1 MNSPEFKLPPQP
13 YPEHMK
19 AIDLMIAHA
28 IQRIE
33 AIKTRDRITESPNP
47 YGSTGKL
54 TPKQRR
60 TIASIGY
67 RLTAAEI
74 AERYG
79 IHEHTVQYIRSKYGL
94 TSGRRWGNQHTREE
108 R

>member
-1 MNSPEFKLPPQP
+1 MTSRDFELPQP
-13 YPEHMK
+13 PWPEHTA
-19 AIDLMIAHA
+19 AIDLMLAHTR
-28 IQRIE
+28 QRIE
-33 AIKTRDRITESPNP
+33 AIKTRDRISESPNP
-47 YGSTGKL
+47 QGSIGKL

-79 IHEHTVQYIRSKYGL
+79 VCQDTVQYIRKKYGL
-94 TSGRRWGNQHTREE
+94 TSGKRWGNQHSRGG
-108 R
+108 

>member
-1 MNSPEFKLPPQP
+1 MTSRDFALPDPP
-13 YPEHMK
+13 WPEHTR
-19 AIDLMIAHA
+19 AIDLMLAHTLQRLEALETQDNIA
-28 IQRIE
+28 
-33 AIKTRDRITESPNP
+33 ESPNP

-74 AERYG
+74 AARYG
-79 IHEHTVQYIRSKYGL
+79 ICEGTVQYIRRKYGL
-94 TSGRRWGNQHTREE
+94 TSGKKWGNQHGKGE
-108 R
+108 